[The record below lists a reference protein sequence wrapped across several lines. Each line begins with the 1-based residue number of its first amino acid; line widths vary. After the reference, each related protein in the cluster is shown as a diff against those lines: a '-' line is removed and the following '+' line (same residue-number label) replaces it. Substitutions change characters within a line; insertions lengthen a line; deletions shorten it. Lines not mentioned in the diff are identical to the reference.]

1 MTRWSAHN
9 PIAGITARALA
20 VVAGGMII
28 IAGCAPAPSAS
39 RTDSRAAAGPAG
51 APKTLRIASVREPV
65 DGIALFGGSGDANS
79 QHTSVFHAGL
89 TAYDGQGALLPRVA
103 QKVPSISDGDWKMLP
118 DGGMEV
124 TWRLR
129 PGARWHDG
137 TPLSAEDFVFGIKV
151 VKDPEVPLPRTG
163 GVSLV
168 REVTASDPETLM
180 VRWSQ
185 TYFGA
190 NQGSPAEFPAV
201 PRHIVGDLYRQGDK
215 QAFVNSPY
223 WAREFVGIGPYRMG
237 EWAPGAYTEA
247 HAFDAYFLGRPKI
260 DRVVLRYFL
269 NPNAMVAGMLAGDI
283 DLVTVG
289 SLKMDDIQPVID
301 AWGSQRGTVIPSL
314 TDATY
319 AQFQFR
325 NPDAPWARDVRV
337 RQALSHLVDRQT
349 LSDTFSPVGG
359 PTDIFA
365 AKQDPVYR
373 LAEQRGFARFPYDVA
388 RAERLL
394 AEAGWT
400 RGADGMMLNAAGQ
413 RFAIEVRVVSRVEE
427 GLALTDQW
435 KRGGLDAE
443 MFTIGKGASN
453 QQEMKA
459 TNKGVF
465 WNAHTLTP
473 ETLEMWKSSQIA
485 TEQNRWSGRNLSAY
499 GNSEFDRLFDG
510 YANELDPAKS
520 QSLFA
525 DLLRWQAG
533 ELFWVP
539 AYYEVASAITAFR
552 AGVRGP
558 GGILPVSKVA
568 TWNVHEWEME

>member
-1 MTRWSAHN
+1 MNKWSHPGN
-9 PIAGITARALA
+9 KAGNAPRALA
-20 VVAGGMII
+20 LMAGAMIVL
-28 IAGCAPAPSAS
+28 AACAPPPPVA
-39 RTDSRAAAGPAG
+39 RTDTGPDAKPSG
-51 APKTLRIASVREPV
+51 APTTLRIATVREPV
-65 DGIALFGGSGDANS
+65 DGIALFGGSGDANA
-79 QHTSVFHAGL
+79 QHTSMFHVGL
-89 TAYDGQGALLPRVA
+89 TAFDGQGTLLPRAA

-118 DGGMEV
+118 DGGMEL
-124 TWRLR
+124 TWKLR
-129 PGARWHDG
+129 PGTRWHDG
-137 TPLSAEDFVFGIKV
+137 TPLTAEDFVFGLQV
-151 VKDPEVPLPRTG
+151 VRDPEVPLPRTG

-168 REVTASDPETLM
+168 REVTAPDPETL
-180 VRWSQ
+180 VLRWSQ
-185 TYFGA
+185 TFYAA
-190 NQGSPAEFPAV
+190 NQGSAVEFPAV
-201 PRHIVGDLYRQGDK
+201 PRHIIGDLYRAGDK

-237 EWAPGAYTEA
+237 EWSPGAYTEA
-247 HAFDAYFLGRPKI
+247 HAFDGYFLGRPKI

-301 AWGSQRGTVIPSL
+301 AWGTQRGTVIPSL

-325 NPDAPWARDVRV
+325 NADYPWARDVRV
-337 RQALSHLVDRQT
+337 RQAISHLVDRQT
-349 LSDTFSPVGG
+349 LADTFSPGGG

-394 AEAGWT
+394 GEAGWT
-400 RGADGMMLNAAGQ
+400 RAADGVMANAAGQ
-413 RFAIEVRVVSRVEE
+413 RLAIEVRVVSRVEE
-427 GLALTDQW
+427 GLAVADQW

-473 ETLEMWKSSQIA
+473 DTLEMWKSNQIA

-499 GNSEFDRLFDG
+499 ASPEFDRLFDG
-510 YANELDPAKS
+510 FVNELDTSKS
-520 QSLFA
+520 QSLLA
-525 DLLRWQAG
+525 DLLRWQAE

-539 AYYEVASAITAFR
+539 GYYEVASAITAFR
-552 AGVRGP
+552 AGIRGP
-558 GGILPVSKVA
+558 GAILPVSKVA
-568 TWNVHEWEME
+568 TWNIHEWVVD